1 MNKNVLNRVFSGE
14 SNYPPLNQ
22 LIYAVNEPLDGQMDE
37 IISSSVDH
45 KGEEI
50 FVRLRDSA
58 RYARNQHSYK
68 DFRTNQVVYHR
79 NQLISSKGQHESKI
93 ITYSPN

>member
-1 MNKNVLNRVFSGE
+1 
-14 SNYPPLNQ
+14 
-22 LIYAVNEPLDGQMDE
+22 MDE

-79 NQLISSKGQHESKI
+79 NQLISSKG
-93 ITYSPN
+93 